1 MANLNHK
8 LACAIA
14 AILGSASVS
23 TGHAA
28 DSSDST
34 VVQGLQEIT
43 VTAQRRSENLQDVP
57 ITIQALTSDTLKQLS
72 LSTFDDVVRYLP
84 NVQFAA
90 NGPGQGDIFMRGLAT
105 GSDGAQGTGTF
116 GIYPNVALYLDDQSA
131 QLPSRNLDIYAADL
145 ERIEILEGPQGTL
158 FGGGAEAGVV
168 RYITNKPKLNVTE
181 GSVEASYGTT
191 AHGENNSG
199 GNAVINLPL
208 VQDHLAARAVIY
220 NENRGGY
227 IDNVPSTFTRRDTD
241 LGIYYANY
249 INPSTGKLGVPPDS
263 VAINNYSIAGRDIN
277 PVKYVGLRAQLL
289 WQINDDWNVL
299 LSQTYQNMRA
309 DGGYAQYPLSSEN
322 VPLQPLETTIFNNAY
337 SKDKFTN
344 TALTVTGKLGDYL
357 KAVYTGGYLVR
368 DVDQVNDYTNYARGV
383 YADYYQCYGPG
394 SGKYSA
400 GHGYAIYG
408 VGDPNLTS
416 RCFSPSA
423 TWREIEKNKHTS
435 HEIRLSTPEENRW
448 RLIVGAFMES
458 YRIYDQTDWGYRSL
472 PACTSDGPA
481 GTPGNTGCLSNVA
494 TGGGSNLTSP
504 GMKDDNVAFF
514 EDTQRGY
521 KQTAFFASADFDII
535 PKVLTLTAGARHYR
549 YKIAQTGWVTGSF
562 GCFESGTAPCTYY
575 GTNMDAENLAS
586 TYSGTK
592 GRANLTWHITPDM
605 MVYFTWSQGYRPG
618 GFNRKGGSALPGT
631 DGNPQLFKPLAFAP
645 DSLNNTEL
653 GWKTEFFD
661 HRIQINGS
669 IYEEKWKNVQ
679 TSLFNPGVF
688 GNLIFVTNGPDY
700 RIRGLELQANAVVVP
715 GLTVMAAGS
724 WNKSEQMNSPL
735 LISNNPASNNYGNPI
750 TDYVFRGQL
759 TSALNPFG
767 EAGGVTAFS
776 PSAQWNLR
784 ARYDWA
790 ASEYKFFILGG
801 VQHVG
806 QMYSQVDN
814 GTNGDAVVNVDTTAL
829 RYSIPARSSY
839 DASAGVTRDNWNVQI
854 FGQNLANSHASV
866 FTSASQFIRAEVP
879 MRPRVLGVKFGLKF

>member
-28 DSSDST
+28 DSSDSAA
-34 VVQGLQEIT
+34 VQGLQEIT

-72 LSTFDDVVRYLP
+72 LSTFDDLARYLP
-84 NVQFAA
+84 NVTFPT
-90 NGPGQGDIFMRGLAT
+90 NGPGQGDIFMRGLST
-105 GSDGAQGTGTF
+105 GSDGAQGSGTF
-116 GIYPNVALYLDDQSA
+116 GLYPNVALYLDDQSG
-131 QLPSRNLDIYAADL
+131 QLPSRNLDIYAVDL

-158 FGGGAEAGVV
+158 FGGGAQAGVV

-181 GSVEASYGTT
+181 GSVEATYGTT

-208 VQDHLAARAVIY
+208 LQDHLAMRAVIY

-249 INPSTGKLGVPPDS
+249 TNPSTGKPGVPPDS

-277 PVKYVGLRAQLL
+277 PVKYQGLRAQLL

-309 DGGYAQYPLSSEN
+309 DGVFAQYPRSSEN
-322 VPLQPLETTIFNNAY
+322 VPLEPLQTTIFNNAVAR
-337 SKDKFTN
+337 DKFTN
-344 TALTVTGKLGDYL
+344 TALTITGKLGDHL

-368 DVDQVNDYTNYARGV
+368 DVDQVNDYTNYSRGV

-394 SGKYSA
+394 SGQLSA

-423 TWREIEKNKHTS
+423 TWREIEKNKHIS
-435 HEIRLSTPEENRW
+435 HEVRLSTPEDYRF
-448 RLIVGAFMES
+448 RLIAGAFLEK
-458 YRIYDQTDWGYRSL
+458 YRIYDQTDWSYRSI
-472 PACTSDGPA
+472 PACTSDGAA

-494 TGGGSNLTSP
+494 TGGGSNLSNP
-504 GMKDDNVAFF
+504 GFRNDNVAFF
-514 EDTQRGY
+514 EDAQRGY

-535 PKVLTLTAGARHYR
+535 PKVLTLTAGARR
-549 YKIAQTGWVTGSF
+549 YKYRVVQTGWVTGSF

-575 GTNMDAENLAS
+575 GNNMDAKNLDAS
-586 TYSGTK
+586 YSGTT
-592 GRANLTWHITPDM
+592 GRANLTWHITPDV

-618 GFNRKGGSALPGT
+618 GFNRAGGTALTGT
-631 DGNPQLFKPLAFAP
+631 DGKPQFLKPLAFAP
-645 DSLNNTEL
+645 DTLDNTEL
-653 GWKTEFFD
+653 GWKTELLD

-669 IYEEKWKNVQ
+669 IYQEKWKNVQ
-679 TSLFNPGVF
+679 TALFNPGVF
-688 GNLIFVTNGPDY
+688 GNLTFATNGPDY
-700 RIRGLELQANAVVVP
+700 RIRGLELQVTAVVAP
-715 GLTVMAAGS
+715 GLTLIGSGS
-724 WNKSEQMNSPL
+724 WNQSEQTNSPL
-735 LISNNPASNNYGNPI
+735 LVSNNPESNNYGNPI
-750 TDYVFRGQL
+750 TDYVFRDQL
-759 TSALNPFG
+759 VSALNPFG
-767 EAGGVTAFS
+767 KAGGVTAYS

-784 ARYDWA
+784 ARYDWSA
-790 ASEYKFFILGG
+790 AGYNFFLMGG
-801 VQHVG
+801 AQHVG
-806 QMYSQVDN
+806 QMFSQVDN
-814 GTNGDAVVNVDTTAL
+814 GTDGDTVVNIDTTVI
-829 RYSIPARSSY
+829 RYRMPAYSAY
-839 DASAGVTRDNWNVQI
+839 DASAGVAKNQWSIQI
-854 FGQNLANSHASV
+854 FAQNLTDSHASV
-866 FTSASQFIRAEVP
+866 FSSAAQFIRSETP
-879 MRPRVLGVKFGLKF
+879 LRPRVLGVKFGLKF